1 MRVDDDDDATS
12 SDVSTWML
20 MTHRDAAGADS
31 WTTPTRACVTLG
43 MLAVCAT
50 CATNFGLGSALHEGR
65 GWRAWQPFARGRRRF
80 VALQAVGWTCASC
93 ALACGIGAVVNVV
106 GADDGGKVTA
116 ALSVGALVLGVFGE
130 ICVAFSLA
138 FFASE
143 DDAYDA
149 KSSKLSKSNS
159 RRSLRN
165 LDARNALR
173 VVQLLAVLNVLHA
186 PQALIFAVLATGWFL
201 GRFALV
207 AFVAFYALSYNVF
220 AQKELE
226 QGRRKWDAFQSWAAD
241 VVESAAKSWY
251 GDVRLVFANDDDDDD
266 DAVYEE
272 KSAAPLIFGYHP
284 HSLIPAGAVWFW
296 MLPAF
301 AEKYRNVKP
310 VTLAASVLF
319 KAPFVREMAAWLG
332 VRSVSREVFQ
342 SSLRADGAVVVCPG
356 GQGEMCEH
364 VGGLSEDVITLC
376 TKHKGFVRMAI
387 EERAKLVPVV
397 VFGESSS
404 WRNVLRHPG
413 RYFYSRFR
421 LAMPLFAVG
430 YLGFL
435 PIPAR
440 VPLTFVIGA
449 PMSVPEPDARGEA
462 RESDVLKTHRAYYD
476 EIARL
481 FHEHREES
489 GFANL
494 RLEIKD

>member
-1 MRVDDDDDATS
+1 M
-12 SDVSTWML
+12 
-20 MTHRDAAGADS
+20 
-31 WTTPTRACVTLG
+31 
-43 MLAVCAT
+43 
-50 CATNFGLGSALHEGR
+50 
-65 GWRAWQPFARGRRRF
+65 
-80 VALQAVGWTCASC
+80 ALQAVGWTCASG
-93 ALACGIGAVVNVV
+93 ALACGIGAVLNVV
-106 GADDGGKVTA
+106 RGSGGDGGKVTA
-116 ALSVGALVLGVFGE
+116 VLSVGALVLGVFGE

-138 FFASE
+138 FFASKDDD
-143 DDAYDA
+143 DDAGNA
-149 KSSKLSKSNS
+149 KSPLKSKSK

-207 AFVAFYALSYNVF
+207 AFCACYASSYVF

-251 GDVRLVFANDDDDDD
+251 GDVRIVFANDDDDN
-266 DAVYEE
+266 DAGEEEEE
-272 KSAAPLIFGYHP
+272 KSAAGIHRLIFGYHP

-489 GFANL
+489 GFTNL

>member
-1 MRVDDDDDATS
+1 M
-12 SDVSTWML
+12 
-20 MTHRDAAGADS
+20 
-31 WTTPTRACVTLG
+31 
-43 MLAVCAT
+43 
-50 CATNFGLGSALHEGR
+50 
-65 GWRAWQPFARGRRRF
+65 
-80 VALQAVGWTCASC
+80 ALQAVGWTCASG
-93 ALACGIGAVVNVV
+93 ALACGIGAVVRVV
-106 GADDGGKVTA
+106 GGRRDGGKVTA
-116 ALSVGALVLGVFGE
+116 VLSVGALVLGVLGE

-138 FFASE
+138 FFASK
-143 DDAYDA
+143 DDDDDA
-149 KSSKLSKSNS
+149 KSSSLKSKSKS

-201 GRFALV
+201 GRFSLV
-207 AFVAFYALSYNVF
+207 AFCALYASSYVF

-251 GDVRLVFANDDDDDD
+251 GDVRIVFANDDDDNNDNNSDD
-266 DAVYEE
+266 DGEE
-272 KSAAPLIFGYHP
+272 KSAPRLIFGYHP

>member
-1 MRVDDDDDATS
+1 MP
-12 SDVSTWML
+12 
-20 MTHRDAAGADS
+20 
-31 WTTPTRACVTLG
+31 TTTTTRACVTIG

-50 CATNFGLGSALHEGR
+50 CATNFGLGSALHDGR

-80 VALQAVGWTCASC
+80 VALQAVGWTCASG
-93 ALACGIGAVVNVV
+93 ALACGIGAVLNVV
-106 GADDGGKVTA
+106 SGDGGKVTA
-116 ALSVGALVLGVFGE
+116 VLSVGALVLGVFGE

-138 FFASE
+138 FFASK
-143 DDAYDA
+143 DDDDDDNA
-149 KSSKLSKSNS
+149 KSSSSSSLKSKST

-207 AFVAFYALSYNVF
+207 AFCALYASSYVF

-251 GDVRLVFANDDDDDD
+251 GDVRIVFANDDDGNDDEEEE
-266 DAVYEE
+266 EE
-272 KSAAPLIFGYHP
+272 KSAAGIHRLIFGYHP

>member
-1 MRVDDDDDATS
+1 MTRVDIDAMDDGSVS
-12 SDVSTWML
+12 SWN
-20 MTHRDAAGADS
+20 AAADS
-31 WTTPTRACVTLG
+31 WTVPTPSTRACVTVG

-50 CATNFGLGSALHEGR
+50 CATNFGLGSALHDGR

-93 ALACGIGAVVNVV
+93 ALACGIGAVANVV
-106 GADDGGKVTA
+106 GAEDGGKVTA
-116 ALSVGALVLGVFGE
+116 VLSVGALVLGVFGE

-138 FFASE
+138 FFASKDDDD
-143 DDAYDA
+143 DDANSSSSS
-149 KSSKLSKSNS
+149 SSKSKSKS

-207 AFVAFYALSYNVF
+207 ALVAFYALSYNVF

-251 GDVRLVFANDDDDDD
+251 GDVRLVFANGSEEQPANDD
-266 DAVYEE
+266 
-272 KSAAPLIFGYHP
+272 APLIFGYHP

-310 VTLAASVLF
+310 VTLAASALF

-462 RESDVLKTHRAYYD
+462 RESDVSKTHRAYYD

>member
-1 MRVDDDDDATS
+1 MRVDDESPVASHSWLAS
-12 SDVSTWML
+12 S
-20 MTHRDAAGADS
+20 DS
-31 WTTPTRACVTLG
+31 WTTTTTTTTTTTCVTLA
-43 MLAVCAT
+43 MVAVCAT
-50 CATNFGLGSALHEGR
+50 CATNFGLGSALHDGR

-80 VALQAVGWTCASC
+80 VALQAVGWTCAS
-93 ALACGIGAVVNVV
+93 ASLACGVGAVWNVI
-106 GADDGGKVTA
+106 GDDGGGVTA
-116 ALSVGALVLGVFGE
+116 VLSVGSLVLGILGE

-138 FFASE
+138 FFASK
-143 DDAYDA
+143 DDDDDKGADA
-149 KSSKLSKSNS
+149 KSSSKSTS
-159 RRSLRN
+159 RPSLRN

-207 AFVAFYALSYNVF
+207 AFCAFYASSYVF

-251 GDVRLVFANDDDDDD
+251 GDVRLVFANDDDAADDD
-266 DAVYEE
+266 NNSDAGE
-272 KSAAPLIFGYHP
+272 KQSAPLIFGYHP

-301 AEKYRNVKP
+301 SEKYRNVKP

-404 WRNVLRHPG
+404 WRNILRHPG

-462 RESDVLKTHRAYYD
+462 RESDVLNAHRAYYD

-489 GFANL
+489 GFPNL